1 MITWVLIA
9 LFVFIVLAKS
19 CQSILES
26 DSQQPARPNPAA
38 AAGPTTPQA
47 KAPSPDSA
55 APTASPAYSDAYTA
69 ALKSEIEAN
78 RLELRR
84 LGAEADRCNS
94 ALAYYKGLIDQDRS
108 RLEAM
113 KAQDNSGVEVDASEY
128 ERIRARHNANVGVYN
143 TTLESCQATES
154 QHDELLNSTNTKI
167 DEYNRI
173 MRSR

>member
-1 MITWVLIA
+1 
-9 LFVFIVLAKS
+9 
-19 CQSILES
+19 
-26 DSQQPARPNPAA
+26 
-38 AAGPTTPQA
+38 
-47 KAPSPDSA
+47 
-55 APTASPAYSDAYTA
+55 
-69 ALKSEIEAN
+69 
-78 RLELRR
+78 
-84 LGAEADRCNS
+84 
-94 ALAYYKGLIDQDRS
+94 
-108 RLEAM
+108 M